1 MYCNLKKRIIFLSQ
15 YLVSVI
21 EQQRSISIKFD
32 PFDITELCIIWKF
45 KQLNSCFI
53 SGLWLAI
60 QGPEL
65 SNMFNVK
72 VNTELLIYLSLSI
85 KKSRIERNN
94 FSM

>member
-1 MYCNLKKRIIFLSQ
+1 MLDYMYCNLKKRIKFLSQ
-15 YLVSVI
+15 HLVSVI

-45 KQLNSCFI
+45 KQLNGCFI

-65 SNMFNVK
+65 
-72 VNTELLIYLSLSI
+72 L
-85 KKSRIERNN
+85 
-94 FSM
+94 